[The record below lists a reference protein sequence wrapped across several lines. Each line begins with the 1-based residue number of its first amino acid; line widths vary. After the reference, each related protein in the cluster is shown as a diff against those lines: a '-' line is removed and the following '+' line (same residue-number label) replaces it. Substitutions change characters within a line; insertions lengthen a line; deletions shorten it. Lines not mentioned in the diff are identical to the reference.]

1 VQQSRHVRHF
11 NELAVA
17 RMDFEALGRHA
28 RRLLEKPTVELEL
41 EHYFLVMIFINL
53 PGELRVADEISIPVE
68 D

>member
-1 VQQSRHVRHF
+1 MHLES
-11 NELAVA
+11 
-17 RMDFEALGRHA
+17 LGRSA
-28 RRLLEKPTVELEL
+28 DCLLEKPTVELEL